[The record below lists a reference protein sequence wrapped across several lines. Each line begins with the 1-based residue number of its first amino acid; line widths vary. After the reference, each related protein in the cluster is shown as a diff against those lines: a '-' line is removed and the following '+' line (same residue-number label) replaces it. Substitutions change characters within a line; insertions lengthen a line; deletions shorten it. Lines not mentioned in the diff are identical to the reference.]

1 MTPAQRINS
10 PASVFSA
17 SLPPLLAVSASEAI
31 SLLSAPAGSP
41 AHPLANLPANVS
53 ALRALLDPIKTLEI
67 PSAEMSPL
75 IHLHIAQSV
84 LDARTRSAN
93 AAPAGEGSSPG
104 TRSGRARS
112 HSNVSHPAPLAAAVA
127 AATAS
132 GPASLAQS
140 TQLAA
145 LEQLQIEQQ
154 RELQEELLQEIVDLA
169 AENGVLLT
177 TTKRNWSQEMVEH
190 RPSIRI
196 CVTSA
201 LTKKEIEKAGTVI
214 KNAAQKVLGK
224 SKK

>member
-1 MTPAQRINS
+1 
-10 PASVFSA
+10 
-17 SLPPLLAVSASEAI
+17 
-31 SLLSAPAGSP
+31 
-41 AHPLANLPANVS
+41 
-53 ALRALLDPIKTLEI
+53 
-67 PSAEMSPL
+67 MSPL
-75 IHLHIAQSV
+75 IHLYIAQSV
-84 LDARTRSAN
+84 LDARIRSAN
-93 AAPAGEGSSPG
+93 AAAAGEGSSPG

-112 HSNVSHPAPLAAAVA
+112 HSNVSHPAPLAAAA
-127 AATAS
+127 AATSS

-140 TQLAA
+140 NQLAA

>member
-1 MTPAQRINS
+1 M
-10 PASVFSA
+10 
-17 SLPPLLAVSASEAI
+17 PPLLAVSASEAI

-41 AHPLANLPANVS
+41 AHPLTNLPANVS

-75 IHLHIAQSV
+75 IHLYIAQSV
-84 LDARTRSAN
+84 LDARTRSN
-93 AAPAGEGSSPG
+93 NTAAAGGEGSSPG

-140 TQLAA
+140 NQLAA
-145 LEQLQIEQQ
+145 LEQLHIEQQ